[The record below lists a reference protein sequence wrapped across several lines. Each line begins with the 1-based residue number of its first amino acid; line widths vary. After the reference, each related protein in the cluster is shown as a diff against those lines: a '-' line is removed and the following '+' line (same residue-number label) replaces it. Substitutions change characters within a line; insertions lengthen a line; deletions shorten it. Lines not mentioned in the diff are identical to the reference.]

1 MSFAGF
7 PQLPLEIR
15 ELIWKFSL
23 TCRIVHIE
31 PFIDSNRPKYKS
43 RWGEQISR
51 PSFTSRTPPPAP
63 ISVNSESRRIALQS
77 YIAIKCSHS
86 PPNQYFYFNSS
97 LDTISIRWYPHPHCQ
112 VDWLDVLHAIAQQ
125 DPNGTHKVKSLAI
138 SGFHISSWIF
148 PMSVGDCVELDEL
161 FVLDRS
167 GWPSNSK
174 QVARIDG
181 DEVVTVR
188 PGMPLEGELK
198 NWGTLEILVRQLEA
212 KKDELLGG
220 RMPVVKAVREE
231 VWLAKGLSFLNGKKP

>member
-1 MSFAGF
+1 
-7 PQLPLEIR
+7 
-15 ELIWKFSL
+15 
-23 TCRIVHIE
+23 
-31 PFIDSNRPKYKS
+31 
-43 RWGEQISR
+43 
-51 PSFTSRTPPPAP
+51 
-63 ISVNSESRRIALQS
+63 
-77 YIAIKCSHS
+77 
-86 PPNQYFYFNSS
+86 
-97 LDTISIRWYPHPHCQ
+97 
-112 VDWLDVLHAIAQQ
+112 
-125 DPNGTHKVKSLAI
+125 
-138 SGFHISSWIF
+138 
-148 PMSVGDCVELDEL
+148 MSVGDCVELDEL